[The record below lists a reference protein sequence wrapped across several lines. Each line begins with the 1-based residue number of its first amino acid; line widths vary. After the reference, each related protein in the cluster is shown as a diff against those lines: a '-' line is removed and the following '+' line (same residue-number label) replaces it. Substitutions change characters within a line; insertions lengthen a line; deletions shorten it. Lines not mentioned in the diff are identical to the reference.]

1 MASRQYKL
9 SLGDGE
15 YGPGDVGEI
24 TVVDEGTVPGP
35 NSPNWQ
41 PEYLLVKCLA
51 PTSYRG
57 KELKYLVL
65 SPRYKG
71 ATLTDIRREGGVVAV
86 GRVLPGIF
94 TTRPQAFAANEVEY
108 WAVGNIVPVAG

>member
-1 MASRQYKL
+1 MAPQQYKL
-9 SLGDGE
+9 SLEDGA
-15 YGPGDVGEI
+15 YGPGDIREI
-24 TVVDEGTVPGP
+24 TVLDEGTVPGP
-35 NSPNWQ
+35 KSPNWQ

-57 KELKYLVL
+57 QELKYLVL

-86 GRVLPGIF
+86 GRILPGIF
-94 TTRPQAFAANEVEY
+94 TTKPQTFAANEVEY
-108 WAVGNIVPVAG
+108 WAVGKIAPLDG